1 MSEVWCAKLENWD
14 WEDSWVRS
22 CRYFDNE
29 ADAKRCA
36 SYLEGLG
43 NGCESSS
50 SRVTCEK
57 LEVESRF
64 EPAPITYVFT
74 GSKSKECYID
84 GYGAEIN
91 QYDIEAIYDN
101 QRRDQHKIEITDDT
115 ITFDCVVTAVSQAQA
130 IAIMEVLIGN
140 ALEES
145 CGKES

>member
-1 MSEVWCAKLENWD
+1 MSEVWCAKLDCWD

-29 ADAKRCA
+29 EAAKQCGA
-36 SYLEGLG
+36 YLEGLG
-43 NGCESSS
+43 NGCESDSNT
-50 SRVTCEK
+50 SRVTVKK

-64 EPAPITYVFT
+64 EPTPITYVFL
-74 GSKSKECYID
+74 GSRSKECYIN

-91 QYDIEAIYDN
+91 QYDIEAVYDD
-101 QRRDQHKIEITDDT
+101 QRRDQYKIEITEDT

-130 IAIMEVLIGN
+130 IAIMDVLIGN

-145 CGKES
+145 RG